1 MLKKLIYILTPG
13 ERKIALM
20 LLAMILFMAFLDML
34 GVASIMPL
42 ITVLT
47 NPEIIENNEVLKKIF
62 DASGTLGI
70 ETKKQFTFIFGIL
83 VFILLVFSLGF
94 KALTIYV
101 QIRFSAM
108 REYSI
113 GKRLVEGFLHQP
125 YSWFLNRHSADLGK
139 TVLSEVSLVISHGI
153 KPVMNLITYS
163 TITIMLVTLLVLVDP
178 KLTVIVGLTLGIAY
192 GLIYKF
198 TRSFLKRIGE
208 ERMVANEERF
218 RTITEA
224 FGAAKEIKVGGLEK
238 VYIQRFS
245 EPAKKAAQHAASSQ
259 LIGNLPKYA
268 LEAIAFGGMVLMVLF
283 LMTRSG
289 TFVNAL
295 PIISLYAFAGY
306 RLMPALQQ
314 IYVSMSQLRYI
325 GSSLDS
331 LYEDLRSFQSP
342 NEVKQ
347 STTLSLN
354 KSINLNNI
362 NYSYPN
368 SSRVA
373 LKNIN
378 INVPARNTVGIVGAT
393 GSGKT
398 TLVDI
403 ILGLFEPQQ
412 GNLVVDEKVIND
424 DNRRNWQSTIGYVP
438 QQIFLSDDSVAA
450 NIAFGVD
457 PEKINQDAVKRAA
470 KIANLHE
477 FVINELPNQY
487 KTTIGERG
495 VRLSGGQCQRIGIAR
510 ALYHN
515 PKVLIL
521 DEATSSLDNLT
532 ERAVMEAV
540 HNIGKDITIILI
552 AHRLSTVKK
561 CDIIFL
567 LEKGKLKGQG
577 KFDELIQ
584 ISETFR
590 ATASNT

>member
-1 MLKKLIYILTPG
+1 MFKKLVYILTPG

-20 LLAMILFMAFLDML
+20 LLAMILVMAFLDML

-42 ITVLT
+42 ITLLT
-47 NPEIIENNEVLKKIF
+47 NPDIIETNSILKKTYEISEQF
-62 DASGTLGI
+62 GI
-70 ETKKQFTFIFGIL
+70 KNTNQFIFIFGIL
-83 VFILLVFSLGF
+83 VFFLIIFSLGF

-163 TITIMLVTLLVLVDP
+163 TITIMLVTLLILVDP
-178 KLTVIVGLTLGIAY
+178 KLSIIVGFILGLAY
-192 GLIYKF
+192 GIIYKL
-198 TRSFLKRIGE
+198 TRTFLKRIGE
-208 ERMVANEERF
+208 ERMIANEERF

-224 FGAAKEIKVGGLEK
+224 FGAAKEIKVSGLEK
-238 VYIQRFS
+238 IYTERFAN
-245 EPAKKAAQHAASSQ
+245 PAKTAAKHAASAQ
-259 LIGNLPKYA
+259 LIGNLPRYI
-268 LEAIAFGGMVLMVLF
+268 LEAIAFGGMVLMILY
-283 LMTRSG
+283 LMARSG
-289 TFVNAL
+289 TFIEAL

-331 LYEDLRSFQSP
+331 LYDDLRSFKSTYQFKK
-342 NEVKQ
+342 NE
-347 STTLSLN
+347 TLQLQN
-354 KSINLNNI
+354 SIKLNNI
-362 NYSYPN
+362 NYSYPK
-368 SSRVA
+368 SSKVA
-373 LKNIN
+373 LKDIN
-378 INVPARNTVGIVGAT
+378 IIIPAKNTIGIVGAT

-403 ILGLFEPQQ
+403 ILGLFEPQT
-412 GNLVVDEKVIND
+412 GTLEVDNVVITN
-424 DNRRNWQSTIGYVP
+424 DNRRNWQRSIGYVP
-438 QQIFLSDDSVAA
+438 QQIFLADDSVSA

-457 PEKINQDAVKRAA
+457 LEKIDQDAVERVA
-470 KIANLHE
+470 KIANLHD
-477 FVINELPNQY
+477 FVINELPKKY

-515 PKVLIL
+515 PKILIL

-532 ERAVMEAV
+532 EKAVMEAV
-540 HNIGKDITIILI
+540 HKLGDDITIISI

-561 CDIIFL
+561 CDKIFL
-567 LEKGKLKGQG
+567 LEKGILKGQG
-577 KFDELIQ
+577 KFEDLIQ
-584 ISETFR
+584 ISKSFR
-590 ATASNT
+590 ATASNM

>member
-1 MLKKLIYILTPG
+1 MFKKLVYILTPG

-20 LLAMILFMAFLDML
+20 LLAMILVMAFLDML

-42 ITVLT
+42 ITLLT
-47 NPEIIENNEVLKKIF
+47 NPDIIETNSILKKTYEISEQF
-62 DASGTLGI
+62 GI
-70 ETKKQFTFIFGIL
+70 KNTNQFIFIFGIL
-83 VFILLVFSLGF
+83 VFFLIIFSLGF

-163 TITIMLVTLLVLVDP
+163 TITIMLVTLLILVDP
-178 KLTVIVGLTLGIAY
+178 KLSIIVGFILGLAY
-192 GLIYKF
+192 GIIYKL
-198 TRSFLKRIGE
+198 TRTFLKRIGE
-208 ERMVANEERF
+208 ERMIANEERF

-224 FGAAKEIKVGGLEK
+224 FGAAKEIKVSGLEK
-238 VYIQRFS
+238 IYTERFAN
-245 EPAKKAAQHAASSQ
+245 PAKTAAKHAASAQ
-259 LIGNLPKYA
+259 LIGNLPRYI
-268 LEAIAFGGMVLMVLF
+268 LEAIAFGGMVLMILY
-283 LMTRSG
+283 LMARSG
-289 TFVNAL
+289 TFIEAL

-331 LYEDLRSFQSP
+331 LYDDLRSFKSTYQFKK
-342 NEVKQ
+342 NE
-347 STTLSLN
+347 TLQLQN
-354 KSINLNNI
+354 SIKLNNI
-362 NYSYPN
+362 NYSYPK
-368 SSRVA
+368 SSKVA
-373 LKNIN
+373 LKDIN
-378 INVPARNTVGIVGAT
+378 IIIPAKNTIGIVGAT

-403 ILGLFEPQQ
+403 ILGLFEPQT
-412 GNLVVDEKVIND
+412 GTLEVDNVVITN
-424 DNRRNWQSTIGYVP
+424 DNRRNWQRSIGYVP
-438 QQIFLSDDSVAA
+438 QQIFLADDSVSA

-457 PEKINQDAVKRAA
+457 LEKIDQDAVERVA
-470 KIANLHE
+470 KIANLHD
-477 FVINELPNQY
+477 FVINELPKKY

-515 PKVLIL
+515 PKILIL

-532 ERAVMEAV
+532 EKAVMEAV
-540 HNIGKDITIILI
+540 HKLGDDITIISI

-561 CDIIFL
+561 CDTIFL
-567 LEKGKLKGQG
+567 LEKGILKGQG
-577 KFDELIQ
+577 KFEDLIQ
-584 ISETFR
+584 ISKSFR
-590 ATASNT
+590 ATASNM